1 MRTIL
6 GVSTLVLIAAPVVA
20 QKAAILPGM
29 WETAVTITSVDMPN
43 APPAV
48 AKMMRGHKTVVKRCA
63 TPKDVGMGPQEM
75 LKSSPSCHFTRYSL
89 TGGRFSAEMVCN
101 QNGTKVTSRSNGNFT
116 PVSFTATG
124 SSEMSGPQSMRMT
137 TTVSGRRL
145 GDCR

>member
-1 MRTIL
+1 MRASL
-6 GVSTLVLIAAPVVA
+6 GLSTLVLLAAPVLA
-20 QKAAILPGM
+20 QKAPILPGM

-48 AKMMRGHKTVVKRCA
+48 AKMMRGHKTVVKHCV
-63 TPKDVGMGPQEM
+63 TSKDVAMGPREM
-75 LKSSPSCHFTRYSL
+75 LKSSPSCHFTRYTM
-89 TGGRFSAEMVCN
+89 TGGRFSSEMICS
-101 QNGTKVTSRSNGNFT
+101 QNGAKVTSRSSGNFT

-124 SSEMSGPQSMRMT
+124 SSEMSGPQSMRMA